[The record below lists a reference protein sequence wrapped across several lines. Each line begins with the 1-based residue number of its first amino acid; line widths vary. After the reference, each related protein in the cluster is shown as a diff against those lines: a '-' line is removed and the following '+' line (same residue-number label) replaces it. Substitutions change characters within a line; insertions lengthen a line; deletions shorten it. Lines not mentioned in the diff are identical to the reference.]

1 MIRRPPRSTLFP
13 YTTLFRSVFEL
24 EFPGEGRQG
33 RIDIGGTRNDLLL
46 AVLEG
51 APFGVGHDV
60 LQAGDRHALADATAL
75 VHLLF
80 LAGLE
85 GDALNHLAHEGGD
98 DQVPAPVAP
107 GPGLLGRDGHGV
119 LKGGGVMSADL
130 RADAVFERR
139 NDLAARRV
147 VFRVSRENKL
157 DVQWKADGISFVLDI
172 AFLHD
177 VE

>member
-60 LQAGDRHALADATAL
+60 LQAGDGHALADAAAL

-107 GPGLLGRDGHGV
+107 SPGLLA
-119 LKGGGVMSADL
+119 VMAMAS
-130 RADAVFERR
+130 
-139 NDLAARRV
+139 
-147 VFRVSRENKL
+147 SRGAGE
-157 DVQWKADGISFVLDI
+157 
-172 AFLHD
+172 
-177 VE
+177 